1 MATGNLM
8 LNADDLAGIEEQVVQ
23 SLDTTVV
30 VMARTETV
38 DDMGGRTVTY
48 VESVSVPGRIV
59 RSSVSYQQSSDRIVT
74 TTTTRVVMP
83 KTTIVSM
90 GDKLVVDGIDWN
102 VISAPVVGMVTMYV
116 DVNLMRA

>member
-1 MATGNLM
+1 M